1 MRTKVILSLWIAH
14 IVLLLL
20 ASTNLSII
28 SWAWGDNSLSWN
40 YFQYSYRDGWGYRYE
55 SNYSLLQVLLYMG
68 AYGSGLLV
76 LSLLKYRHAYLSGL
90 AAIVCLFGLASF
102 ALELTH
108 WLRDHHL
115 SWIASF
121 PGFLAVLWICIG
133 VQLAIARRGA
143 KHSELS
149 NPGV

>member
-1 MRTKVILSLWIAH
+1 MRMKVALFLWIAH

-28 SWAWGDNSLSWN
+28 SWAWDNSLTWN

-55 SNYSLLQVLLYMG
+55 SNYSLLQVLLYLG

-90 AAIVCLFGLASF
+90 AATVCLLGLASF
-102 ALELTH
+102 AIELTH
-108 WLRDHHL
+108 WLWDHHL
-115 SWIASF
+115 S
-121 PGFLAVLWICIG
+121 
-133 VQLAIARRGA
+133 
-143 KHSELS
+143 
-149 NPGV
+149 